1 MRGVDRIEFWIF
13 LAENGN
19 PASWFRRL
27 DAGNDLDQ
35 RRLAGAVF
43 TDKAM
48 HLADLQRQID
58 LAKRMHAA
66 KALRYAGHLQESRQ
80 GSSCNGTVCQTIVST
95 RIAFPTGEA
104 GNAARKVGWCR
115 CGPRALQ
122 QSAHRWFPC

>member
-19 PASWFRRL
+19 PASWFGRL

-48 HLADLQRQID
+48 HLADLPCQGD
-58 LAKRMHAA
+58 VAKRMRAA
-66 KALRYAGHLQESRQ
+66 ESLRYAGHLQESRQ
-80 GSSCNGTVCQTIVST
+80 GFVPFIEQSPRRRLHSRPEGPEMQ
-95 RIAFPTGEA
+95 RDEA
-104 GNAARKVGWCR
+104 V
-115 CGPRALQ
+115 
-122 QSAHRWFPC
+122 

>member
-35 RRLAGAVF
+35 RRLAGPVF

-58 LAKRMHAA
+58 IAKRAHAA
-66 KALRYAGHLQESRQ
+66 EALRYAGHLQESRQ
-80 GSSCNGTVCQTIVST
+80 GFVLQWDRSIKQSPRRGPDFRPERLGMRLDKAAGLVC
-95 RIAFPTGEA
+95 
-104 GNAARKVGWCR
+104 
-115 CGPRALQ
+115 PRALRR
-122 QSAHRWFPC
+122 SARRWFPC

>member
-13 LAENGN
+13 LAANGN

-66 KALRYAGHLQESRQ
+66 EALRYAGHLQESRQ
-80 GSSCNGTVCQTIVST
+80 GFVLQWDRSIKRSAST
-95 RIAFPTGEA
+95 RTAIPDRRGRECSKRRRLSRRT
-104 GNAARKVGWCR
+104 R
-115 CGPRALQ
+115 LL
-122 QSAHRWFPC
+122 